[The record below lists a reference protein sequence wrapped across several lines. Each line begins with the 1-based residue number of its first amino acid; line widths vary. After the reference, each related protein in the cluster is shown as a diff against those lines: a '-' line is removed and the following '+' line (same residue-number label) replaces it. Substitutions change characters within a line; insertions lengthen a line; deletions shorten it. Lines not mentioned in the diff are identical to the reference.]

1 MTKPRLR
8 VSVLFYLLT
17 FSLTA
22 QTVPQPTFDIASVKP
37 NKTGSRSSNSNFPL
51 GPGDAYTTNGGYF
64 SATNYPLVTYIAFAY
79 RIMGDRAPA
88 FLKQLP
94 AWVTEERY
102 DIQARAQGNP
112 TKDQMRRMMRSL
124 LAERFKL
131 AMHEETGEVSMA
143 ELVAAKEGR
152 LGPNLQR
159 HPANSSCPL
168 DADPSVAAP
177 DDRFPLL
184 CGGIVGMPPNT
195 AGRIRLGARNVTMEF
210 IAKSL
215 SGGAGSERPL
225 LDRTGLG
232 GSFDFSLEWTPEI
245 RGPRQAGNGSSVRP
259 VGPHVRAGA
268 AGATRAQAGGEEGL
282 AIGSPARPCRA
293 PVGEL
298 TGGIRPLP

>member
-1 MTKPRLR
+1 M
-8 VSVLFYLLT
+8 S
-17 FSLTA
+17 
-22 QTVPQPTFDIASVKP
+22 
-37 NKTGSRSSNSNFPL
+37 
-51 GPGDAYTTNGGYF
+51 
-64 SATNYPLVTYIAFAY
+64 
-79 RIMGDRAPA
+79 DRAPA

-94 AWVTEERY
+94 TWVTEERY

-112 TKDQMRRMMRSL
+112 GKDQMRLMMRSL

-131 AMHEETGEVSMA
+131 AMHEETREVTVA

-152 LGPNLQR
+152 LGPNIQR

-184 CGGIVGMPPNT
+184 CGGIVPMPPNT
-195 AGRIRLGARNVTMEF
+195 AGRIRFGARNVTMEF

-232 GSFDFSLEWTPEI
+232 GAFDFSLEWTPEI
-245 RGPRQAGNGSSVRP
+245 RGPVKPGVEAQLDQSGPTFEQALREQLGLKLVAKKGSQSVLVLDHVERP
-259 VGPHVRAGA
+259 S
-268 AGATRAQAGGEEGL
+268 EN
-282 AIGSPARPCRA
+282 
-293 PVGEL
+293 
-298 TGGIRPLP
+298 